1 MNKKLIQFIKNYLGN
16 IEVKYLDGSE
26 IEGFITHIETYLDTI
41 TAFNLYLDDEKILKA
56 KNIFAFIRHN
66 NLGEDFIE
74 AIRDYIKSM
83 FPKANLILKSQKEDI
98 DLIIVDLFLYK

>member
-41 TAFNLYLDDEKILKA
+41 TVFNLYLDENKILKA
-56 KNIFAFIRHN
+56 KNVYAFIRHS
-66 NLGEDFIE
+66 NLEESLIDEFK
-74 AIRDYIKSM
+74 DYIQSI
-83 FPKANLILKSQKEDI
+83 FPKSNLILKSQKEDI